1 MSSPAHWSQPSLS
14 SPVTDGSFT
23 HAHTPASP
31 ARVEARKFSQRQKE
45 QSPGIAKCIC
55 LPPADLS
62 KSTSVTTGPAV
73 SRAPS
78 WAHPRWRRPCCGG
91 ICLRYT
97 GGSYSTGLLTRMCDA
112 RLCVQSH
119 TLALALGHTCPT
131 GSSYS
136 SGHKDGRKSCSK

>member
-78 WAHPRWRRPCCGG
+78 WAHPRVETALLWRDMPKIYGRE
-91 ICLRYT
+91 L
-97 GGSYSTGLLTRMCDA
+97 
-112 RLCVQSH
+112 QH
-119 TLALALGHTCPT
+119 WPT
-131 GSSYS
+131 
-136 SGHKDGRKSCSK
+136 DPDV